1 MSGSQ
6 RTLAAAALILVVAG
20 IVLGFVHAATVR
32 YKTLPVLQYRAHVT
46 AAALASENG
55 PEEAIQAAEH
65 KSYAYIRVVDAHTHI
80 IKLATVLLLVA
91 LVYPLVSL
99 PEKRKQTLAIVLI
112 TGICVFPLGVLAEI
126 NMRGRS
132 AQAVAAVG
140 ALLVILSFGGIVW
153 GLLRGSAARARL

>member
-1 MSGSQ
+1 M
-6 RTLAAAALILVVAG
+6 T
-20 IVLGFVHAATVR
+20 
-32 YKTLPVLQYRAHVT
+32 
-46 AAALASENG
+46 
-55 PEEAIQAAEH
+55 
-65 KSYAYIRVVDAHTHI
+65 THI

-126 NMRGRS
+126 KVRGRS